1 MLVFQVKG
9 LLAGKRWYFYALRRI
24 LLKKMNSPKFNVEYH
39 VTAVISHLV
48 KPGREEGYEEWMKG
62 IIPVAKT
69 FEGHLGV
76 NILRPQKSVQPEYII
91 VLHFDHHK
99 NLQSWL
105 DSQVRREW
113 IERVKPLIQEPED
126 VQILTGLETWFE
138 LPRRALKSPPKRYK
152 MALITWFAVFLT
164 LSTVR
169 YILRPLLVH
178 FPDLL
183 AQLITIG
190 IVVLILTY
198 IVMPQ
203 LTRLFYKWLYPNS

>member
-1 MLVFQVKG
+1 
-9 LLAGKRWYFYALRRI
+9 
-24 LLKKMNSPKFNVEYH
+24 MNSPKFNVEYH

-48 KPGREEGYEEWMKG
+48 KLGREEGYEEWMRG

-76 NILRPQKSVQPEYII
+76 NILRPQRGIQLEYII

-99 NLQSWL
+99 NLQAWL
-105 DSQVRREW
+105 DSSVRREW
-113 IERVKPLIQEPED
+113 IERVKPLIQEAED
-126 VQILTGLETWFE
+126 VQVLTGLETWFE
-138 LPRRALKSPPKRYK
+138 LPRRPQKSPPKRYK
-152 MALITWFAVFLT
+152 MALLTWIGVFLT

-198 IVMPQ
+198 VVMPQ